1 MTEPVIRKSNDPVY
15 VRQKVEFIELRI
27 GDKEPANTRHVLLTP
42 SEARLIGHGL
52 LADAERIAGDRD

>member
-15 VRQKVEFIELRI
+15 VRRKVELIELRI
-27 GDKEPANTRHVLLTP
+27 GDEGPANTRYVLLTP
-42 SEARLIGHGL
+42 SEARLIGYAL